1 MCNLLK
7 IVLIATL
14 LFLTGCDVD
23 DAADAN
29 KYTKPTVNAGS
40 DQVHTLPINTI
51 TLHGSAKSW
60 PKLVFSIKTKQWRQI
75 SGPQSLTILNADSFT
90 ATLLN
95 PTVAGTYIFELYA
108 KDSGDRANTDQVK
121 IVLRESQPVVAARKS
136 LGYEDDYQQ
145 LWQSVATNYP
155 QYDQIQDEWQQL
167 YQPYLIK
174 AAQAQ
179 NEEQWRSLVEA
190 MFTELSG
197 SRLTAIQSP
206 SAEQWRANPTK
217 ALAVRGRQD
226 NGIGLLEI
234 GALHEQYALHDIGEL
249 HEIGALHD
257 VSLADFTKQLDDA
270 LMQLKEVSE
279 IRLEIR
285 TPNALGEQALFT
297 LLEKLTTRAALL
309 CISPNK
315 EASSCVSLPA
325 NSDLD
330 GVALLINPTC
340 EQTTCRI
347 LSEYLS
353 YLQALLL
360 HAITRDRLTLAIGHG
375 SRILTRSSK
384 KKTQ

>member
-14 LFLTGCDVD
+14 LFLAGCDVD

-40 DQVHTLPINTI
+40 DQYHTLPINTI

-121 IVLRESQPVVAARKS
+121 IVLREPQPVVAARNS

-155 QYDQIQDEWQQL
+155 RYDQIQDEWQQL

-197 SRLTAIQSP
+197 SRLTTIQAS
-206 SAEQWRANPTK
+206 SAEQLRTNPTRG
-217 ALAVRGRQD
+217 LAVRGRQD

-234 GALHEQYALHDIGEL
+234 VALHEQDALHDIGE
-249 HEIGALHD
+249 LHD

-270 LMQLKEVSE
+270 LMQLKGVSE

-285 TPNALGEQALFT
+285 TPNTLGEQALFT

-309 CISPNK
+309 CINPNK
-315 EASSCVSLPA
+315 EPSSCVSLPA
-325 NSDLD
+325 NSGLD
-330 GVALLINPTC
+330 GVALFTNPTC

-353 YLQALLL
+353 YLHSGEQHFYYTPSPVLDS
-360 HAITRDRLTLAIGHG
+360 HWRLVMEPE
-375 SRILTRSSK
+375 S
-384 KKTQ
+384 

>member
-14 LFLTGCDVD
+14 LFLAGCDVD

-40 DQVHTLPINTI
+40 DQYHTLPINTI

-95 PTVAGTYIFELYA
+95 PTVAGTYLFELYA

-121 IVLRESQPVVAARKS
+121 IVLREPQPVVAARKS

-145 LWQSVATNYP
+145 LWQRVATNYP

-206 SAEQWRANPTK
+206 SAEQWRVNSTR

-234 GALHEQYALHDIGEL
+234 GALHEQDALHDIGEL
-249 HEIGALHD
+249 HEIDALHD

-279 IRLEIR
+279 IRLEIKA
-285 TPNALGEQALFT
+285 PNALGEQALFT

-309 CISPNK
+309 CINPNK
-315 EASSCVSLPA
+315 EPSSCVSLPA

-330 GVALLINPTC
+330 EVVLFSNPTC

-353 YLQALLL
+353 YLHSGEQHFYYTPSPVFDL
-360 HAITRDRLTLAIGHG
+360 HWRLVMEPE
-375 SRILTRSSK
+375 S
-384 KKTQ
+384 

>member
-14 LFLTGCDVD
+14 LFLAGCDVD

-95 PTVAGTYIFELYA
+95 PTIAGTYIFELYA
-108 KDSGDRANTDQVK
+108 KDSGERSNTDQVK
-121 IVLRESQPVVAARKS
+121 IVLREPQPVVAARKS
-136 LGYEDDYQQ
+136 LGYEDDYLQ

-206 SAEQWRANPTK
+206 SVEQWRANPTK

-353 YLQALLL
+353 YLHSGEQ
-360 HAITRDRLTLAIGHG
+360 HFYYMPSPVIDSHWRLVMDPE
-375 SRILTRSSK
+375 S
-384 KKTQ
+384 

>member
-14 LFLTGCDVD
+14 LFLAGCDVD
-23 DAADAN
+23 DASDAT

-40 DQVHTLPINTI
+40 DQYHTLPIDTI

-108 KDSGDRANTDQVK
+108 KDSGDRTNTDRVK
-121 IVLRESQPVVAARKS
+121 IVLREPQPVVAARNS
-136 LGYEDDYQQ
+136 LDYEDDYQQ

-155 QYDQIQDEWQQL
+155 HYDQIQDEWQQL

-197 SRLTAIQSP
+197 SRLTTIQAS
-206 SAEQWRANPTK
+206 SAEQLRTNPTRG
-217 ALAVRGRQD
+217 LAVRGRQD
-226 NGIGLLEI
+226 NGIGWLEI
-234 GALHEQYALHDIGEL
+234 GALHEQDALHDIGE
-249 HEIGALHD
+249 LHD

-270 LMQLKEVSE
+270 LMQLKGVSE

-285 TPNALGEQALFT
+285 TPNALGEQVLFT
-297 LLEKLTTRAALL
+297 LLDKLTTRAALL

-330 GVALLINPTC
+330 EVVLLNNPTC

-353 YLQALLL
+353 YLHSGEQ
-360 HAITRDRLTLAIGHG
+360 HFYYTPSPVINSHWRLVMDPE
-375 SRILTRSSK
+375 S
-384 KKTQ
+384 

>member
-14 LFLTGCDVD
+14 LFLAGCDVD
-23 DAADAN
+23 DASDAT

-40 DQVHTLPINTI
+40 DQYHTLPIDTI

-121 IVLRESQPVVAARKS
+121 IVLREPQPVVAARKS

-155 QYDQIQDEWQQL
+155 RYDQIQDEWQKL

-217 ALAVRGRQD
+217 ALAVHSRQD

-234 GALHEQYALHDIGEL
+234 GALHEQYALHDIGE
-249 HEIGALHD
+249 LHD

-285 TPNALGEQALFT
+285 TPNTLGEQALFT

-353 YLQALLL
+353 YLHSGEQ
-360 HAITRDRLTLAIGHG
+360 HFYYMPSPVIDSHWRLVMDPE
-375 SRILTRSSK
+375 S
-384 KKTQ
+384 

>member
-14 LFLTGCDVD
+14 LFLAGCDVD
-23 DAADAN
+23 DASDAT

-40 DQVHTLPINTI
+40 DQHHTLPIDTI

-108 KDSGDRANTDQVK
+108 KDSGDRSNTDQVK
-121 IVLRESQPVVAARKS
+121 IVLREPQPVVAARKS

-155 QYDQIQDEWQQL
+155 RYDQIQDEWQQL

-174 AAQAQ
+174 VAQAQ

-197 SRLTAIQSP
+197 SRLTTIQAS
-206 SAEQWRANPTK
+206 SAEQLRTNPTRG
-217 ALAVRGRQD
+217 LAVRGRQD

-234 GALHEQYALHDIGEL
+234 VALHEQDALHDIGE
-249 HEIGALHD
+249 LHD

-270 LMQLKEVSE
+270 LMQLKGVSE

-285 TPNALGEQALFT
+285 TPNALGEQVLFT

-353 YLQALLL
+353 YLHSGEQ
-360 HAITRDRLTLAIGHG
+360 HFYYMPSPVIDSHWRLVMDPE
-375 SRILTRSSK
+375 S
-384 KKTQ
+384 

>member
-14 LFLTGCDVD
+14 LFLAGCDVD
-23 DAADAN
+23 DASDAT

-40 DQVHTLPINTI
+40 DQYHTLPIDTI
-51 TLHGSAKSW
+51 TLHGSSKSW

-108 KDSGDRANTDQVK
+108 KDSGDRSNTDQVK
-121 IVLRESQPVVAARKS
+121 IVLREPQPVVAARNS

-155 QYDQIQDEWQQL
+155 HYDQIQDEWQQL

-206 SAEQWRANPTK
+206 SAERWRANPTR

-234 GALHEQYALHDIGEL
+234 GALHEQDALHDIGEL

-270 LMQLKEVSE
+270 LMQLKGVSE
-279 IRLEIR
+279 IRLEIKA
-285 TPNALGEQALFT
+285 PNALGEQALFT

-309 CISPNK
+309 CINPNK
-315 EASSCVSLPA
+315 EPSSCVSLPA

-330 GVALLINPTC
+330 EVVLFSNPTC

-347 LSEYLS
+347 LSEYVS
-353 YLQALLL
+353 YLHSGEQHFYYTPSPVLDS
-360 HAITRDRLTLAIGHG
+360 HWRLVMEPE
-375 SRILTRSSK
+375 S
-384 KKTQ
+384 

>member
-14 LFLTGCDVD
+14 LFLAGCDVD
-23 DAADAN
+23 DASDAT

-40 DQVHTLPINTI
+40 DQYHTLPIDTI

-108 KDSGDRANTDQVK
+108 KDSGDRANTDQMK
-121 IVLRESQPVVAARKS
+121 IVLREPQPVVAARKS
-136 LGYEDDYQQ
+136 LGYEDDYQL

-155 QYDQIQDEWQQL
+155 RYDQIQDEWQKL

-190 MFTELSG
+190 MLTELSG
-197 SRLTAIQSP
+197 SRLTAIQAP
-206 SAEQWRANPTK
+206 SAERWRANPTR
-217 ALAVRGRQD
+217 ALAVHSRQD

-234 GALHEQYALHDIGEL
+234 GALHEQDALHDIGEL
-249 HEIGALHD
+249 HGIDALHD

-270 LMQLKEVSE
+270 LMQLKGVSE
-279 IRLEIR
+279 IRLEIKA
-285 TPNALGEQALFT
+285 PNALGEQALFT

-330 GVALLINPTC
+330 GVALLINPTS

-353 YLQALLL
+353 YLHSGEQ
-360 HAITRDRLTLAIGHG
+360 HFYYMPSPVIDSHWRLVMDPE
-375 SRILTRSSK
+375 S
-384 KKTQ
+384 

>member
-14 LFLTGCDVD
+14 LFLAGCDVD

-108 KDSGDRANTDQVK
+108 KDSGDRSNTDQVK
-121 IVLRESQPVVAARKS
+121 IVLREPQPVVAARKS

-167 YQPYLIK
+167 YQPSLIK

-197 SRLTAIQSP
+197 SRLTAIQAP
-206 SAEQWRANPTK
+206 SAEQWRANPTRD
-217 ALAVRGRQD
+217 LVVRGRQD

-234 GALHEQYALHDIGEL
+234 GALHEQGALNDID
-249 HEIGALHD
+249 ALHD
-257 VSLADFTKQLDDA
+257 VSLADFTKQLDNA
-270 LMQLKEVSE
+270 LMQLKKASE

-285 TPNALGEQALFT
+285 APNALGEQALFT

-309 CISPNK
+309 CINPNK
-315 EASSCVSLPA
+315 EPSSCVSLPA

-330 GVALLINPTC
+330 GVVLFTNPTC

-353 YLQALLL
+353 YLHSGEQHFNYMPSPVLDS
-360 HAITRDRLTLAIGHG
+360 HWRLVMEPE
-375 SRILTRSSK
+375 S
-384 KKTQ
+384 

>member
-14 LFLTGCDVD
+14 LFLAGCDVD
-23 DAADAN
+23 DASDAT

-40 DQVHTLPINTI
+40 DQYHTLPIDTI

-108 KDSGDRANTDQVK
+108 KDSGDRTNTDRVK
-121 IVLRESQPVVAARKS
+121 IVLREPQPVVAARNS
-136 LGYEDDYQQ
+136 LDYEDDYQQ

-155 QYDQIQDEWQQL
+155 HYDQIQDEWQQL

-197 SRLTAIQSP
+197 SRLTTIQAS
-206 SAEQWRANPTK
+206 SAEQLRTNPTRG
-217 ALAVRGRQD
+217 LAVRGRQD

-234 GALHEQYALHDIGEL
+234 GALHEQDALHDIGE
-249 HEIGALHD
+249 LHD

-270 LMQLKEVSE
+270 LMQLKGVSE

-285 TPNALGEQALFT
+285 TPNALGEQVLFT

-330 GVALLINPTC
+330 EVVLLNNPTC

-353 YLQALLL
+353 YLHSGEQ
-360 HAITRDRLTLAIGHG
+360 HFYYTPSPVINSHWRLVMDPE
-375 SRILTRSSK
+375 S
-384 KKTQ
+384 

>member
-14 LFLTGCDVD
+14 LFLAGCDVD
-23 DAADAN
+23 DASDAT

-40 DQVHTLPINTI
+40 DQYHTLPIDTI

-121 IVLRESQPVVAARKS
+121 IVLREPQPVVAARKS

-155 QYDQIQDEWQQL
+155 RYDQIQDEWQQL

-197 SRLTAIQSP
+197 SRLTAIQAP
-206 SAEQWRANPTK
+206 SAERWRANPTR
-217 ALAVRGRQD
+217 ALAVHSRQD

-234 GALHEQYALHDIGEL
+234 GALHEQDAL
-249 HEIGALHD
+249 HEIDALHD

-270 LMQLKEVSE
+270 LMQLKGVSE

-353 YLQALLL
+353 YLHSGEQ
-360 HAITRDRLTLAIGHG
+360 HFYYMPSPVIDSHWRLVMDPE
-375 SRILTRSSK
+375 S
-384 KKTQ
+384 

>member
-7 IVLIATL
+7 IVLIAAL
-14 LFLTGCDVD
+14 LFLAGCDVD
-23 DAADAN
+23 DASDAT

-40 DQVHTLPINTI
+40 DQYHTLPIDTI

-108 KDSGDRANTDQVK
+108 KDSGDRSNTDQVK
-121 IVLRESQPVVAARKS
+121 IVLREPQPVVAARKS

-155 QYDQIQDEWQQL
+155 RYDQIQDEWQQL

-197 SRLTAIQSP
+197 SRLTAIQAP
-206 SAEQWRANPTK
+206 SAERWRASPTR
-217 ALAVRGRQD
+217 ALAVHSRQD

-234 GALHEQYALHDIGEL
+234 GALHEQDALHDIGEL
-249 HEIGALHD
+249 HEIDALHD
-257 VSLADFTKQLDDA
+257 VSLANFTKQLDDA
-270 LMQLKEVSE
+270 LMQLKGVSE

-353 YLQALLL
+353 YLHSGEQRFYYMPSPVIDS
-360 HAITRDRLTLAIGHG
+360 HWRLVMEPE
-375 SRILTRSSK
+375 S
-384 KKTQ
+384 

>member
-14 LFLTGCDVD
+14 LFLAGCDVD
-23 DAADAN
+23 DASDAT

-40 DQVHTLPINTI
+40 DQYHTLPIDTI

-121 IVLRESQPVVAARKS
+121 IVLREPQPVVAARKS

-234 GALHEQYALHDIGEL
+234 GALHEQDALHDIGEL

-270 LMQLKEVSE
+270 LIQLKEVSE
-279 IRLEIR
+279 IRLEIKA
-285 TPNALGEQALFT
+285 PNALGEQALFT

-330 GVALLINPTC
+330 GVVLFTNPTC

-347 LSEYLS
+347 LSEYIS
-353 YLQALLL
+353 YLHSGEQ
-360 HAITRDRLTLAIGHG
+360 HFYYMPSPVIDSHWRLVMDPE
-375 SRILTRSSK
+375 S
-384 KKTQ
+384 

>member
-14 LFLTGCDVD
+14 LFLAGCDVD
-23 DAADAN
+23 DASDAT

-40 DQVHTLPINTI
+40 DQYHTLPIDTI

-108 KDSGDRANTDQVK
+108 KDSGDRSNTDQVK
-121 IVLRESQPVVAARKS
+121 IVLREPQPVVAARKS

-155 QYDQIQDEWQQL
+155 RYDQIQDEWQQL

-197 SRLTAIQSP
+197 SRLTAIQAP
-206 SAEQWRANPTK
+206 SAERWRASPTR
-217 ALAVRGRQD
+217 ALAVHSRQD

-234 GALHEQYALHDIGEL
+234 GALHEQDALHDIGEL
-249 HEIGALHD
+249 HKIDALHD

-270 LMQLKEVSE
+270 LMQLKGVSE
-279 IRLEIR
+279 IRFEIR

-353 YLQALLL
+353 YLHSGEQYFNYMPSPVLDS
-360 HAITRDRLTLAIGHG
+360 HWRLVMDPE
-375 SRILTRSSK
+375 S
-384 KKTQ
+384 